1 MKDGYTV
8 LPAGKL
14 ANVVTDFEML
24 ERPEIQPDRTTRHL
38 TLQRWEGPEIGR
50 YRELFVAIGAPWLW
64 FSRLV
69 LTDEA
74 LAAILN
80 DPDDEV
86 YLAREGDR
94 DVGFFELDFRQR
106 GECELRFFG
115 LIPDAIGSGVGRWL
129 MNRAVEHAWSRPI
142 RRFWLHTCTLD
153 HPDALAFYARSG
165 FRPFRRQIEISDDPR
180 LVGLL
185 PRSAAPQVP
194 LIEGGAS

>member
-24 ERPEIQPDRTTRHL
+24 ERPEIQPDRTARTL
-38 TLQRWEGPEIGR
+38 TLNRWEKPSLAR
-50 YRELFVAIGAPWLW
+50 YRELFVAIGADWLW
-64 FSRLV
+64 FSRLI
-69 LTDEA
+69 LTDQE

-80 DPDDEV
+80 HPDDEI

-106 GECELRFFG
+106 NECELRFFG
-115 LIPDAIGSGVGRWL
+115 LMPDAIGSGAGRWL
-129 MNRAVEHAWSRPI
+129 MNRVLERAWARPI
-142 RRFWLHTCTLD
+142 TRFWLHTCNLD
-153 HPDALAFYARSG
+153 HPGALDFYARSG

-185 PRSAAPQVP
+185 PRTSAPQVP
-194 LIEGGAS
+194 LIEGSV